1 MYRFILI
8 WFLIIPAKLL
18 AQKSI
23 IKVNAPGYSGKE
35 IIFYEYFERILNQK
49 KEVFR
54 IYPDEKGFSTTE
66 IELKEVKYLFTE
78 LEGYRF
84 FFYAEPYQVY
94 TLNFPA
100 PYEKSLENKLS
111 PFFSPVPIHLNV
123 LTVPSKISEN
133 CVELND
139 AIRNYDNSFNPFY
152 DTQLLN
158 YYSFHQNRENL
169 DSFNLTIKSSCPP
182 CNEEYYSQYVRYKKG
197 ILDFT
202 VAQYNINEL
211 ITDYFTNNP
220 VALSVP
226 PWWELFTMVFDK
238 YFTYLSS
245 GRDFDGLF
253 RIITAGDYWALDELL
268 SKAPG
273 LKNDTIRTLVM
284 ISELHKL
291 FFDRTFPQTTL
302 PSLLDSISLHSASL
316 LCRELSE
323 AVKLKNTRLLPGATA
338 PSFLLTD
345 AFGEL
350 YTSDTFSGKY
360 IYLGFC
366 NPDSPGSMKEFEYLQ
381 YLHLKHNKFL
391 AVITVFDEL
400 PIQELESIREK
411 FGYEWLLTKS
421 HQPNQAQ
428 KKYNVFATPQF
439 FLIGPDGAIALSP
452 APLPSEGFENA
463 LFLVMR
469 KKGDI

>member
-1 MYRFILI
+1 
-8 WFLIIPAKLL
+8 
-18 AQKSI
+18 
-23 IKVNAPGYSGKE
+23 
-35 IIFYEYFERILNQK
+35 
-49 KEVFR
+49 
-54 IYPDEKGFSTTE
+54 
-66 IELKEVKYLFTE
+66 
-78 LEGYRF
+78 
-84 FFYAEPYQVY
+84 
-94 TLNFPA
+94 
-100 PYEKSLENKLS
+100 
-111 PFFSPVPIHLNV
+111 
-123 LTVPSKISEN
+123 
-133 CVELND
+133 
-139 AIRNYDNSFNPFY
+139 
-152 DTQLLN
+152 
-158 YYSFHQNRENL
+158 
-169 DSFNLTIKSSCPP
+169 
-182 CNEEYYSQYVRYKKG
+182 
-197 ILDFT
+197 
-202 VAQYNINEL
+202 
-211 ITDYFTNNP
+211 
-220 VALSVP
+220 
-226 PWWELFTMVFDK
+226 
-238 YFTYLSS
+238 
-245 GRDFDGLF
+245 
-253 RIITAGDYWALDELL
+253 
-268 SKAPG
+268 
-273 LKNDTIRTLVM
+273 M